1 MIIPGMKEFIL
12 KIICSPKFFPA
23 LLILLDLGAAVVY
36 AKNKD
41 WRKVVYWLAAAVLN
55 AAVTF

>member
-1 MIIPGMKEFIL
+1 MIFTGMKELFF
-12 KIICSPKFFPA
+12 KIISSEKFFPA
-23 LLILLDLGAAVVY
+23 VLILLDVGAAIAC

-55 AAVTF
+55 ASVTF

>member
-1 MIIPGMKEFIL
+1 MKMDKT
-12 KIICSPKFFPA
+12 KIFPL

-36 AKNKD
+36 GLKHD
-41 WRKVVYWLAAAVLN
+41 WKMAVYWIAAAVLN

>member
-1 MIIPGMKEFIL
+1 MMKEFIL

-36 AKNKD
+36 AKNKH
-41 WRKVVYWLAAAVLN
+41 WRKVVYWVAAAVLN